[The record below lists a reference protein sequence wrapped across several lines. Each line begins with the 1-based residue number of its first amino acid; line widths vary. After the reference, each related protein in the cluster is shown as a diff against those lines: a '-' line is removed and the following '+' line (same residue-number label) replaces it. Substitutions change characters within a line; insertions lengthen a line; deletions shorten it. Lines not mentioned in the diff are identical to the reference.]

1 MDAVRLFLAIDI
13 PPRAREIITA
23 LQNRFKPLGFN
34 ASWVAPENVHL
45 TLQFLGDTPPEQI
58 PDIHQGVSAAVTPVP
73 QFMVALREV
82 GVFPKLK
89 KPPRILWVGME
100 DPKNRLAV
108 LQENIAKQME
118 KIGFPKE
125 KRNFT
130 PHLTLARIRQERGG
144 KRATL
149 ERLKREIESSP
160 KIEMEPFKID
170 AVRLIESQLTP
181 RGSIYTILKEFP
193 LGGQQKSNPSKA

>member
-73 QFMVALREV
+73 QFMVALKEV

-118 KIGFPKE
+118 EIGFPKE

-130 PHLTLARIRQERGG
+130 PHLTLARIRQDRGG
-144 KRATL
+144 KRAKL
-149 ERLKREIESSP
+149 ERLKREVESSP
-160 KIEMEPFKID
+160 EIEMESFKID
-170 AVRLIESQLTP
+170 AVQLIESQLTP
-181 RGSIYTILKEFP
+181 RGSVYTVLKEFP
-193 LGGQQKSNPSKA
+193 LGGQQKSNSTNV

>member
-1 MDAVRLFLAIDI
+1 VDAVRLFLAIDI

-23 LQNRFKPLGFN
+23 LRNRFKPLGFN
-34 ASWVAPENVHL
+34 ASWVVPENVHL

-58 PDIHQGVSAAVTPVP
+58 PYIHQGVSAAVAPVP
-73 QFMVALREV
+73 QFMVTLKEI

-100 DPKNRLAV
+100 DPQNRLIE
-108 LQENIAKQME
+108 LQENIVKQME
-118 KIGFPKE
+118 GIGFPKE

-144 KRATL
+144 KRAKL
-149 ERLKREIESSP
+149 ERLRQEIESSP
-160 KIEMEPFKID
+160 EIEMEPFKVD

-181 RGSIYTILKEFP
+181 MGSIYTVLKEFP
-193 LGGQQKSNPSKA
+193 LGGQQ

>member
-13 PPRAREIITA
+13 PPRARKIITA
-23 LQNRFKPLGFN
+23 LQNRFKPLGLN
-34 ASWVAPENVHL
+34 ASWVAPEDVHL
-45 TLQFLGDTPPEQI
+45 TLQFLGDAPPEQI
-58 PDIHQGVSAAVTPVP
+58 PDIHQGVSVAVTPVP
-73 QFMVALREV
+73 QFMVTLKEI

-100 DPKNRLAV
+100 DPQGRLTV
-108 LQENIAKQME
+108 LQKNIAKQME

-144 KRATL
+144 RRAIL

-181 RGSIYTILKEFP
+181 TGSIYTTLKEFP
-193 LGGQQKSNPSKA
+193 LGGQQKLNPSKA

>member
-13 PPRAREIITA
+13 PPRAREIITT

-58 PDIHQGVSAAVTPVP
+58 PNIHQGVSTAVTPVP
-73 QFMVALREV
+73 QFMVTLKEI

-89 KPPRILWVGME
+89 KPPRTLWVGME
-100 DPKNRLAV
+100 DPQNRLTA
-108 LQENIAKQME
+108 LQKNIAKQMGE
-118 KIGFPKE
+118 IGFPKE
-125 KRNFT
+125 KRKFT
-130 PHLTLARIRQERGG
+130 PHLTLARIKPERGG
-144 KRATL
+144 KRAKL
-149 ERLKREIESSP
+149 ERLKRKIESSP
-160 KIEMEPFKID
+160 EIEMEPFRID

-181 RGSIYTILKEFP
+181 MGSIYTVLKEFP
-193 LGGQQKSNPSKA
+193 LGG

>member
-34 ASWVAPENVHL
+34 ASWVVPENVHL
-45 TLQFLGDTPPEQI
+45 TLQFLGEAPPEQI

-73 QFMVALREV
+73 QFMATLKKI

-100 DPKNRLAV
+100 APKNRLTV
-108 LQENIAKQME
+108 LQKNIEKQME
-118 KIGFPKE
+118 EIGFPKE
-125 KRNFT
+125 KRNFI
-130 PHLTLARIRQERGG
+130 PHLTLARIRQGQSG
-144 KRATL
+144 KRAKL

-160 KIEMEPFKID
+160 EIEMEPFKID
-170 AVRLIESQLTP
+170 AVRLIKSQLTHM
-181 RGSIYTILKEFP
+181 GSIYTVLKEFP
-193 LGGQQKSNPSKA
+193 LGGQQKSNSTNA

>member
-1 MDAVRLFLAIDI
+1 VDAVRLFLAIDI

-45 TLQFLGDTPPEQI
+45 TLQFLGDTPSEQI

-73 QFMVALREV
+73 QFTVTLKKI

-100 DPKNRLAV
+100 DPRNRLAV

-118 KIGFPKE
+118 EIGFPKE

-130 PHLTLARIRQERGG
+130 PHLTLARIRQDRGG
-144 KRATL
+144 KRAKL
-149 ERLKREIESSP
+149 ERLKREVESSP
-160 KIEMEPFKID
+160 EIEMESFKID
-170 AVRLIESQLTP
+170 AVQLIESQLTP
-181 RGSIYTILKEFP
+181 RGSVYTVLKEFP
-193 LGGQQKSNPSKA
+193 LGGQQKSNSTNV

>member
-73 QFMVALREV
+73 QFMVALKEV

-130 PHLTLARIRQERGG
+130 PHLTLARIRQERGE
-144 KRATL
+144 KRAKL
-149 ERLKREIESSP
+149 ERLRREIESSP
-160 KIEMEPFKID
+160 EIEMEPFKID

-181 RGSIYTILKEFP
+181 RGSIYKVIKEVS
-193 LGGQQKSNPSKA
+193 LGRSTEINSTNA

>member
-13 PPRAREIITA
+13 PPRARKIITA

-73 QFMVALREV
+73 QFMVALKEV

-118 KIGFPKE
+118 KIGFPNE
-125 KRNFT
+125 KKKLYPPPYLGANQAGAGWKASYTGTLKARN
-130 PHLTLARIRQERGG
+130 RIE
-144 KRATL
+144 
-149 ERLKREIESSP
+149 P
-160 KIEMEPFKID
+160 KNRNGTF
-170 AVRLIESQLTP
+170 Q
-181 RGSIYTILKEFP
+181 
-193 LGGQQKSNPSKA
+193 N